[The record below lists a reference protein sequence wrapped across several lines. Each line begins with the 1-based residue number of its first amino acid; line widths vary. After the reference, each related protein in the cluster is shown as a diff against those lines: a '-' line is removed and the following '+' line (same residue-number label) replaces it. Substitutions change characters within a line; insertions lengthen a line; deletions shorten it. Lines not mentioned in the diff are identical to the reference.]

1 MSENTAAP
9 RFTPP
14 TVDPWKGLRGVMA
27 GTLILELIVV
37 LLCLPVVWKIGG
49 GLTWIS
55 GGYLGLIA
63 VAMVLACGMQGRPY
77 ALQLDLA
84 LQVAIIVGGVFSL
97 VDRGHRRGV
106 PERLALHRLHQTRH
120 SATYRRG
127 SASGSAPHR
136 RDIVLQR
143 SSHGSGPARPVAG
156 TLRVTVV
163 ISGGNCDNGCW
174 CEQPGAPV
182 YV

>member
-84 LQVAIIVGGVFSL
+84 LQVAIIVGGVFHWSIA
-97 VDRGHRRGV
+97 VIGV
-106 PERLALHRLHQTRH
+106 VFLSVWLYIGYIKRDIQQRIDEGRLA
-120 SATYRRG
+120 G
-127 SASGSAPHR
+127 
-136 RDIVLQR
+136 QR
-143 SSHGSGPARPVAG
+143 P
-156 TLRVTVV
+156 
-163 ISGGNCDNGCW
+163 ID
-174 CEQPGAPV
+174 EI
-182 YV
+182 

>member
-84 LQVAIIVGGVFSL
+84 LQVAIIVGGVFYWSIA
-97 VDRGHRRGV
+97 VIGV
-106 PERLALHRLHQTRH
+106 VFLSVWLYIGYIKRDIQQRIDEGRLAGQRPSTRYSSPTFIARFGTCKTCCRNVTRDGRH
-120 SATYRRG
+120 LRRK
-127 SASGSAPHR
+127 
-136 RDIVLQR
+136 L
-143 SSHGSGPARPVAG
+143 
-156 TLRVTVV
+156 
-163 ISGGNCDNGCW
+163 
-174 CEQPGAPV
+174 
-182 YV
+182 

>member
-1 MSENTAAP
+1 MITGSVVTAGAHAACSVRNHHGENTAAP

-63 VAMVLACGMQGRPY
+63 VAMVLACGMRDALRAAARSRAAGR
-77 ALQLDLA
+77 D
-84 LQVAIIVGGVFSL
+84 
-97 VDRGHRRGV
+97 HRRGCFHWSIAV
-106 PERLALHRLHQTRH
+106 IGVVFLSVWLYIGYIKRDIQQRIDEGRLA
-120 SATYRRG
+120 G
-127 SASGSAPHR
+127 
-136 RDIVLQR
+136 QR
-143 SSHGSGPARPVAG
+143 P
-156 TLRVTVV
+156 
-163 ISGGNCDNGCW
+163 ID
-174 CEQPGAPV
+174 EI
-182 YV
+182 